1 MFRIFDI
8 FSSKPNLVLFLVR
21 IPVVVIAFTIHE
33 MSHAYAAHK
42 LGDDTAKN
50 LGRLTLNPLKH
61 LDPIGC
67 ITLLLFG
74 IGWAKPVPVMTRNFE
89 NPKKGMLLTSLAGP
103 LSNIILSL
111 IGLLLSV
118 TVSSLFGFT
127 ISGSLFMESVMSRKI
142 VHPGLYLICLFFYL
156 FHWVNLSLAI
166 FNLIPVP
173 PLDGSRI
180 ALIFLPEKA
189 YFGIMR
195 YERYIMIGFLILMYA
210 VGFSWL
216 GTAMDW
222 VSGMLF
228 KLVSFIPGLGS
239 AVSIPDVTL
248 GLLSLI

>member
-118 TVSSLFGFT
+118 TVSTMFGFT
-127 ISGSLFMESVMSRKI
+127 ISGSLFTESVMSRKI

-173 PLDGSRI
+173 PLDGWGI
-180 ALIFLPEKA
+180 VTQLFHLDKYNWWYKVYQYGTYILLALIIFN
-189 YFGIMR
+189 ITD
-195 YERYIMIGFLILMYA
+195 LIL
-210 VGFSWL
+210 SP
-216 GTAMDW
+216 
-222 VSGMLF
+222 
-228 KLVSFIPGLGS
+228 LVSAMMRI
-239 AVSIPDVTL
+239 L
-248 GLLSLI
+248 GLI